1 MNNDR
6 DEPMAPIAGALI
18 STKRD
23 LERANLLSTKRFE
36 GFGMK
41 ENNDPV
47 ERLRQLVKGKYQ
59 KRENKIV
66 KHDRNQSGGAI
77 PALLIPVIA
86 SVIGSLA
93 GRVYDTI
100 RDKIQG
106 KGYDLPDLKTKQE
119 KHDYVLK
126 LIKHI

>member
-47 ERLRQLVKGKYQ
+47 ERLRQTYRSEHKEEEKMYLQNYFIYN
-59 KRENKIV
+59 RENIYEKRNEKI
-66 KHDRNQSGGAI
+66 KCECGAEHIRGYKDRS
-77 PALLIPVIA
+77 
-86 SVIGSLA
+86 
-93 GRVYDTI
+93 
-100 RDKIQG
+100 
-106 KGYDLPDLKTKQE
+106 
-119 KHDYVLK
+119 
-126 LIKHI
+126 